1 MDNLSFL
8 DGEFRVVLYLIR
20 QQVPRGPVTL
30 PEFYAYAALVG
41 TTLGCPEAKLP
52 SIYTHR
58 QWINTMNTKLLLNF
72 HRSNSIF
79 N

>member
-41 TTLGCPEAKLP
+41 KTLGCPEAKLP
-52 SIYTHR
+52 SLY
-58 QWINTMNTKLLLNF
+58 L
-72 HRSNSIF
+72 
-79 N
+79 